1 MHCRD
6 IEDLFIFFLD
16 VLGGGACDF
25 WSWVSQCCRAW
36 CIAANHAFG
45 RPRIVELLC
54 FCVTVSALP
63 LSKWSCDEH
72 VSKFFGGYL
81 LSDAALVKYVMPD
94 SLQPSFH
101 AHDLA
106 FMRFPASKWP
116 LMHHGRMYS
125 CGCHCWTFL
134 AGWPVMFA
142 AALVNNIVT
151 DALQPSM
158 HAHDLAFMRF
168 RALGVN
174 KP

>member
-116 LMHHGRMYS
+116 LMHHGHMYT
-125 CGCHCWTFL
+125 CGCHCWTKVIL
-134 AGWPVMFA
+134 K
-142 AALVNNIVT
+142 
-151 DALQPSM
+151 S
-158 HAHDLAFMRF
+158 DLRPTWTGSDTSKNKGKGGEMSHQGNFTAF
-168 RALGVN
+168 
-174 KP
+174 